1 MQLQIKKMK
10 LMNEMHMPFHIR
22 ADIKIN
28 QDIKEMF
35 HSHSIF
41 DSFMSSNDDEHTK
54 LYENSNNHV
63 C

>member
-1 MQLQIKKMK
+1 
-10 LMNEMHMPFHIR
+10 MNEMHMPFRIR

-41 DSFMSSNDDEHTK
+41 DSFISAKMMSTQQ
-54 LYENSNNHV
+54 LYEKQ
-63 C
+63 